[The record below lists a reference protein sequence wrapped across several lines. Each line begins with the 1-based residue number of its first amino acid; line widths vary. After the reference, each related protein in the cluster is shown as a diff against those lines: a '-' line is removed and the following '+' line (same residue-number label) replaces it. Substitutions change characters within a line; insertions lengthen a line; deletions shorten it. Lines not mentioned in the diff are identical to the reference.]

1 MESIET
7 LTDAIQHLL
16 DKSAAQESLILL
28 LSHYVVETGTVT
40 GPDLAKH
47 LRRYAMPADTPEVR
61 ELRNFYADVIGGVDL
76 QRDPGLP
83 SARGLMTTQTH

>member
-28 LSHYVVETGTVT
+28 LSHYVVETGAVT
-40 GPDLAKH
+40 APDLAAH
-47 LRRYAMPADTPEVR
+47 LRRYAMPSDTPQVR
-61 ELRNFYADVIGGVDL
+61 ELRNFYADVIGGADL

-83 SARGLMTTQTH
+83 SARGQMNARTH